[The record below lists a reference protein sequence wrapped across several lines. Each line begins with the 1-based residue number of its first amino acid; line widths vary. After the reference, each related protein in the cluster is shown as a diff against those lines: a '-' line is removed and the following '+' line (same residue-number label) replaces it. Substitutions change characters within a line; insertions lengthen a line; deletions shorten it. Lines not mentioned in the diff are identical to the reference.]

1 MAVLRCLKKWMTA
14 SDSPDGA
21 DRVRSMSPNISGCI
35 NYLFRKGG
43 DFILISLLLLIIGC
57 ATTDPQPEV
66 QNVEKMQPRANSEF
80 TLGPGD
86 VIDVY
91 VWRYAD
97 LNQKIRV
104 DPYGK
109 IHYPFVGEID
119 VTGKSINTV
128 RDLIAK
134 GLSRYYVNPVVKVS
148 VDAIQSQ
155 KVFVLGEV
163 ESPGVFPI
171 DTPMNVLDAITRSE
185 GFTRDAD
192 QKKIILIRRNP
203 EQIELQSID
212 IKSLL
217 EMGDKSQ
224 MVALQKDDIIYVPPS
239 FMANVDRFF
248 EHVAKIIYPIAEIER
263 SFLLGDEIWRLLQGK
278 GRQKTILISP

>member
-1 MAVLRCLKKWMTA
+1 MTVLYSL
-14 SDSPDGA
+14 DGG
-21 DRVRSMSPNISGCI
+21 DRVSSMSSIISGYIHSLC
-35 NYLFRKGG
+35 RKGG
-43 DFILISLLLLIIGC
+43 KCALMALLLLIIGC
-57 ATTDPQPEV
+57 ATTDPRPEV
-66 QNVEKMQPRANSEF
+66 QDVENIGPVSVSEF

-91 VWRYAD
+91 VWKYED

-119 VTGKSINTV
+119 VTGKGVNTV

-163 ESPGVFPI
+163 KSPGVFPI

-217 EMGDKSQ
+217 QTGDKSQ

-248 EHVAKIIYPIAEIER
+248 EHVAKIIYPIAEVER
-263 SFLLGDEIWRLLQGK
+263 AFLLGDEIWRVLQGK
-278 GRQKTILISP
+278 GRERTIIISP

>member
-1 MAVLRCLKKWMTA
+1 MKWMTA
-14 SDSPDGA
+14 LDSLDAA
-21 DRVRSMSPNISGCI
+21 DRIRSMSFIISGYI
-35 NYLFRKGG
+35 HSLYRKGG
-43 DFILISLLLLIIGC
+43 KCTLITLLLLIIGC

-66 QNVEKMQPRANSEF
+66 QNVEKIGAVSVSEF

-91 VWRYAD
+91 VWKYED
-97 LNQKIRV
+97 LSQKIRV

-119 VTGKSINTV
+119 VTGKSVNTV

-134 GLSRYYVNPVVKVS
+134 GLSRYYVNPIVKVS
-148 VDAIQSQ
+148 VDSIASQ

-163 ESPGVFPI
+163 QSPGVFPI
-171 DTPMNVLDAITRSE
+171 DTPINVLDAIARSE

-203 EQIELQSID
+203 EQIEIQSID

-217 EMGDKSQ
+217 ETGDKGQ

-263 SFLLGDEIWRLLQGK
+263 AFLLGDEIWNVLQGK
-278 GRQKTILISP
+278 GRQRTIILSP

>member
-1 MAVLRCLKKWMTA
+1 MSVLLCWMKWMTA
-14 SDSPDGA
+14 LDSLDAA
-21 DRVRSMSPNISGCI
+21 DRIRSMSFIISGYI
-35 NYLFRKGG
+35 RSLYRKGG
-43 DFILISLLLLIIGC
+43 KCTLITLLLLIIGC

-66 QNVEKMQPRANSEF
+66 QNVEKIGAVSVSEF

-91 VWRYAD
+91 VWKYED
-97 LNQKIRV
+97 LSQKIRV

-119 VTGKSINTV
+119 VTGKSVNTV

-163 ESPGVFPI
+163 QSPGVFPI
-171 DTPMNVLDAITRSE
+171 DTPINVLDAIARSE

-203 EQIELQSID
+203 EQIEIQSID

-217 EMGDKSQ
+217 ETGDKGQ

-263 SFLLGDEIWRLLQGK
+263 AFLLGDEIWNVLQGK
-278 GRQKTILISP
+278 GRQRTIILSP